1 MTARILIVEDDHLY
15 QDYLRIVCADVLGMN
30 VVGLARDRDTAI
42 RLLREQRPD
51 LALLD
56 LRLEADGGTGLEIA
70 NWARTAM
77 PRLRILIISGCCSLE
92 TIRKVEQLRVCGFL
106 DKSSLTIEQL
116 MAAIRAVAAGQTYFS
131 ASYQRS
137 QERRKRDPKAYDWLL
152 SDKER
157 AVLRHIADALNDDE
171 IAALLGLS
179 VRTVETHRHRLLRKL
194 GLDSTPKLMKFAIDQ
209 GFTEI
214 DGAADLP
221 APNCVA

>member
-1 MTARILIVEDDHLY
+1 MTARILIVEDDSLC
-15 QDYLRIVCADVLGMN
+15 QDYLRIVCVEVLGMN

-77 PRLRILIISGCCSLE
+77 PQLRILIISGCCSLE

-106 DKSSLTIEQL
+106 DKNHLTIKEL
-116 MAAIRAVAAGQTYFS
+116 TEAIQVVAAGQTCFAPTYLS
-131 ASYQRS
+131 NM
-137 QERRKRDPKAYDWLL
+137 ERRRRDPKAYDWLL

-194 GLDSTPKLMKFAIDQ
+194 GLDSTPKLMKFAIDR

-221 APNCVA
+221 APSCVA